1 MEIKIIDR
9 AEKTKRAISEFL
21 GKDIDI
27 KLNNKEL
34 ILNYKDKD
42 FCFICIDHFLRII
55 IYPINIIF
63 NLADATAD
71 FYTMKELADILII
84 LSNADKK
91 KELLEIVKENYI
103 KVYV

>member
-1 MEIKIIDR
+1 MELKTIGKT
-9 AEKTKRAISEFL
+9 EKTKRAISEFL

-42 FCFICIDHFLRII
+42 FCFICIDHFLRIT

-63 NLADATAD
+63 NLADALLI
-71 FYTMKELADILII
+71 FIL
-84 LSNADKK
+84 
-91 KELLEIVKENYI
+91 
-103 KVYV
+103 